1 MAEKSKLILQ
11 RQHPFYKKPAKTAA
25 TAAATTPATAVEG
38 IRRAAAPL
46 PLAAPV
52 ELLDPLD
59 AFEPLLDLVL
69 VDEVDE
75 LEELEELV
83 PTMSV
88 VAVSLYRSFGAKFM
102 QRPIDSS
109 YIR

>member
-1 MAEKSKLILQ
+1 M
-11 RQHPFYKKPAKTAA
+11 
-25 TAAATTPATAVEG
+25 AAATTPVIAVEG

-88 VAVSLYRSFGAKFM
+88 VAVSLYRSLGAKFM
-102 QRPIDSS
+102 QRPMDSS
-109 YIR
+109 CIRRSISKVTRRLPRPCCPP